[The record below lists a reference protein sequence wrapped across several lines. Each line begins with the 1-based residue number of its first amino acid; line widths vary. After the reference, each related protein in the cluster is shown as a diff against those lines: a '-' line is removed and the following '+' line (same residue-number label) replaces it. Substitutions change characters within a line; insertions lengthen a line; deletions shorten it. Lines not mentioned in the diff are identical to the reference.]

1 MNRRDHKKNEKNIA
15 HALCKKYM
23 YVFFALIIFTLI
35 NACSNTKY
43 LPANDALYTGPVI
56 KFDSASSLN
65 KKKKKGLAS
74 DLASLTRPKPNSSI
88 LGLKI
93 KLYAYNIAGHPKKPK
108 SPRSWFKNKF
118 GEAPVLLSS
127 VNTDFNS
134 KILQNYLQNKGYFS
148 AEVAGDSLVKN
159 KRAKAVYH
167 VKTGVQYI
175 IDSVVFPKDS
185 SSLIKTINETVSETL
200 LKKGNPFDL
209 DVIKLE
215 RERID
220 LYLKQNGYYFFNPNY
235 LLIIYDSTIGNH
247 KVNLY
252 VNVKQSTPN
261 PSKQIWTINDVF
273 VFSNYSLKS
282 AAVDTMK
289 SNARNYGEFY
299 LADTNHLY
307 KPRLFYETIKFA
319 PGDYYDR
326 RDHNTTISRFINL
339 GLFKFVKN
347 RFEPVPGIDSF
358 KMNTYYYLTPL
369 PKKSIHLEVNGN
381 TKSDN
386 LTGSQL
392 SVGWRDRNTFRGGE
406 LLTIDAYGGFEVQ
419 YSSGSDGYNTYRAG
433 LDTKL
438 SFPRFL
444 LPFFHL
450 NTVGNYVPRTNV
462 ELGYDFLNKNR
473 LYTLNSFKA
482 SFGYDWK
489 ENIKKEHQL
498 NPIAITYVQPLN
510 VTQEYKDSALTNPT
524 LLNAIQKEF
533 IIGSN
538 YTFTYNELA
547 NGKQKKDAIYFN
559 GNIDLSGNVIGLISG
574 ADTKAGKT
582 VTIFGLDF
590 SQYVKTEADFRYY
603 HKVSGGTT
611 WANRLDVGI
620 GIPYG
625 NSTALPFVKQFYE
638 GGNNSLR
645 GFRSRSVGPGTYL
658 PAGTGT
664 GIYIPDQ
671 SGDIKLEFNTELRM
685 KLFSIVEGA
694 VFFDAGNV
702 WLYNADTSKPG
713 AQFTSSFLSQLAA
726 DAGVGLRFNIT
737 ILILRL
743 DVAFPLRKPWLPAG
757 QRWVLNQFDLSNS
770 DWRKQN
776 LVFNIGI
783 GYPF

>member
-1 MNRRDHKKNEKNIA
+1 MNKRNNKRDKKISNHVLLQYLYI
-15 HALCKKYM
+15 
-23 YVFFALIIFTLI
+23 FFLPLILLFV

-43 LPANDALYTGPVI
+43 LPANEALYAGSVI
-56 KFDSASSLN
+56 KIDSSSLTH
-65 KKKKKGLAS
+65 KKKKGLAS
-74 DLASLTRPKPNSSI
+74 DLNSLTRPIPNSKI
-88 LGLKI
+88 LGLRI

-118 GEAPVLLSS
+118 GQPPV
-127 VNTDFNS
+127 
-134 KILQNYLQNKGYFS
+134 GYFNAQAS
-148 AEVAGDSLVKN
+148 GDTVVKN
-159 KRAKAVYH
+159 KRAQAVYH
-167 VKTGVQYI
+167 VQTGVQYI
-175 IDSVVFPKDS
+175 IDSVVFENDTTSP
-185 SSLIKTINETVSETL
+185 LIKTITETISETL

-209 DVIKLE
+209 GVIKLE

-220 LYLKQNGYYFFNPNY
+220 QYLKENGFYYFNPDF
-235 LLIIYDSTIGNH
+235 LLINVDSSNNNN

-252 VNVKQSTPN
+252 VKVKQGTPA
-261 PSKQIWTINDVF
+261 SAKEVWTINNVY
-273 VFSNYSLKS
+273 VFSNYTLKS
-282 AAVDTMK
+282 AAVDTLK
-289 SNARNYGEFY
+289 NNAVDYKEFY
-299 LADTNHLY
+299 LADTNHLF
-307 KPRLFYETIKFA
+307 KPRLFYQTIRFA

-326 RDHNTTISRFINL
+326 SDHNTTLSRFINL

-347 RFEPVPGIDSF
+347 RFEPVPGIDSP
-358 KMNTYYYLTPL
+358 KLNTYYYLTPL
-369 PKKSIHLEVNGN
+369 PKKSLHFEVNGN

-392 SVGWRDRNTFRGGE
+392 SVGWRNRNTFKGGE

-433 LDTKL
+433 LDGKL
-438 SFPRFL
+438 SFPRFIV
-444 LPFFHL
+444 PFFHL
-450 NTVGNYVPRTNV
+450 NTVGNFVPKTNI
-462 ELGYDFLNKNR
+462 ELGYDFLNKIR

-489 ENIKKEHQL
+489 ENIAKEHQL
-498 NPIAITYVQPLN
+498 NPISITYVQPLN
-510 VTQEYKDSALTNPT
+510 VTQEYKDSAINNPT

-533 IIGSN
+533 IVGSN

-547 NGKQKKDAIYFN
+547 KGKQPVNAIYFN
-559 GNIDLSGNVIGLISG
+559 GNIDLSGNIIGLLSG
-574 ADTKAGKT
+574 ANTKAGKT

-590 SQYVKTEADFRYY
+590 SQYVKTEADFRFY
-603 HKVSGGTT
+603 HKISSGTT
-611 WANRLDVGI
+611 WASRIDVGF
-620 GIPYG
+620 GLPYG
-625 NSTALPFVKQFYE
+625 NSTALPFIKQFFE

-645 GFRSRSVGPGTYL
+645 AFRSRSVGPGTYL
-658 PAGTGT
+658 PKGYGTN
-664 GIYIPDQ
+664 IYIPDQ
-671 SGDIKLEFNTELRM
+671 SGDIKLELNTELRM

-694 VFFDAGNV
+694 VFVDAGNV

-713 AQFTSSFLSQLAA
+713 GQFSSAFLNQLAVGT
-726 DAGVGLRFNIT
+726 GVGLRFNIS

-743 DVAFPLRKPWLPAG
+743 DVAFPLRKPYLPEG

>member
-1 MNRRDHKKNEKNIA
+1 
-15 HALCKKYM
+15 M
-23 YVFFALIIFTLI
+23 YFILLIILLFAS
-35 NACSNTKY
+35 ACSNIKY
-43 LPANDALYTGPVI
+43 LPANDALYTGAVI
-56 KFDSASSLN
+56 KIDSSLLP
-65 KKKKKGLAS
+65 KKTKKGLAS
-74 DLASLTRPKPNSSI
+74 DLNSLTRPKPNSKI

-118 GEAPVLLSS
+118 GEPPVLLSS
-127 VNTDFNS
+127 VNPDFNS
-134 KILQNYLQNKGYFS
+134 KVLQNYLQNKGYFDAQAS
-148 AEVAGDSLVKN
+148 GDTIVKH
-159 KRAKAVYH
+159 KRAQAVYH
-167 VKTGVQYI
+167 VQTGAQYR
-175 IDSVVFPKDS
+175 IDSVVFQHDS
-185 SSLIKTINETVSETL
+185 SSLIKTITETISETL

-220 LYLKQNGYYFFNPNY
+220 QYLKQNGYYFFNPDF
-235 LLIIYDSTIGNH
+235 LLINVDSSIGNH

-252 VNVKQSTPN
+252 VNVKPGTPN
-261 PSKQIWTINDVF
+261 PYKQIWTINDVY
-273 VFSNYSLKS
+273 VFSNYTLKS
-282 AAVDTMK
+282 AAVDTLK
-289 SNARNYGEFY
+289 SNAINYQEFY
-299 LADTNHLY
+299 LADTNHSF
-307 KPRLFYETIKFA
+307 KPKLFYQTLRFS

-326 RDHNTTISRFINL
+326 RDHNATISRFINL

-358 KMNTYYYLTPL
+358 KLNTYYYLTQL

-392 SVGWRDRNTFRGGE
+392 SIGWRDRNTFRGGE

-433 LDTKL
+433 LENKL
-438 SFPRFL
+438 SFPRFIV
-444 LPFFHL
+444 PFFHL
-450 NTVGNYVPRTNV
+450 NTIGNYVPKTNV
-462 ELGYDFLNKNR
+462 ELGYDFLNKIR
-473 LYTLNSFKA
+473 LYTLNSFRA

-510 VTQEYKDSALTNPT
+510 VTQEYKDSAINNPT

-533 IIGSN
+533 IVGSN

-547 NGKQKKDAIYFN
+547 SGKQQTNAIYFN
-559 GNIDLSGNVIGLISG
+559 GNIDLSGNVIGLLNG
-574 ADTKAGKT
+574 ANTKAGKT

-590 SQYVKTEADFRYY
+590 SQYVKTEADFRFY
-603 HKVSGGTT
+603 HKISGGTT
-611 WANRLDVGI
+611 WANRVDVGI

-625 NSTALPFVKQFYE
+625 NSTALPFIKQFFE

-645 GFRSRSVGPGTYL
+645 AFRSRSVGPGTYL
-658 PAGTGT
+658 PPGTGT

-671 SGDIKLEFNTELRM
+671 SGDIKLEMNTELRM

-694 VFFDAGNV
+694 VFVDAGNV

-713 AQFTSSFLSQLAA
+713 GQFSSNFLSQLAVGT
-726 DAGVGLRFNIT
+726 GVGLRFNIS

-743 DVAFPLRKPWLPAG
+743 DIAFPLREPYLPAG
-757 QRWVLNQFDLSNS
+757 HRWVLNQFDLSSS